1 MGTWGTKLYDSDITS
16 DVRSYYQRT
25 IKKTNDGFLTTEKL
39 LKTFRSELE
48 DSDDAPLIWLA
59 LADTQWDYGRLED
72 HVKEKALYYLNQGGD
87 LSRWNDESPE
97 NVEKRKKVLEQ
108 LKEKILSPQPPE
120 KKIEKTKHYCCQW
133 KMGDVYAYPLN
144 SEYAKQRGIDG
155 RYFLFHKVDEGIWY
169 PEHIIPIVRVKIT
182 KDDQLPSDE
191 AAFNALDYVQTGI
204 GFERCVE
211 KGSKVYYDEYG
222 YLPQYRLKL
231 INTSKRII
239 PKSLIYV
246 GNFQHVDP
254 PLLENIPRDSLE
266 TTGFIWNFFDTHM
279 IDRYFAH
286 TLKQAP
292 IYKKK

>member
-1 MGTWGTKLYDSDITS
+1 M
-16 DVRSYYQRT
+16 
-25 IKKTNDGFLTTEKL
+25 E
-39 LKTFRSELE
+39 
-48 DSDDAPLIWLA
+48 
-59 LADTQWDYGRLED
+59 
-72 HVKEKALYYLNQGGD
+72 
-87 LSRWNDESPE
+87 
-97 NVEKRKKVLEQ
+97 
-108 LKEKILSPQPPE
+108 
-120 KKIEKTKHYCCQW
+120 
-133 KMGDVYAYPLN
+133 
-144 SEYAKQRGIDG
+144 
-155 RYFLFHKVDEGIWY
+155 
-169 PEHIIPIVRVKIT
+169 
-182 KDDQLPSDE
+182 
-191 AAFNALDYVQTGI
+191 YVQTGI

-266 TTGFIWNFFDTHM
+266 TTGFVWNFFDTHM
-279 IDRYFAH
+279 IDRYFNH